1 MSALNGAS
9 GYHARVCS
17 KFFPMT
23 QAAQASKPKP
33 AGRRNALLEQLQ
45 AEFAVFRDFRPLAIG
60 IHKQLMARQPELDKN
75 QVRTALHN
83 HTASSRYL
91 KALVEGAARLDLD
104 GNPVGEVTA
113 EQQKQAVM
121 TLRDRLKKAAERRK
135 AEEEAAQRQAK
146 LQQLSDKFNTR

>member
-1 MSALNGAS
+1 
-9 GYHARVCS
+9 
-17 KFFPMT
+17 
-23 QAAQASKPKP
+23 
-33 AGRRNALLEQLQ
+33 
-45 AEFAVFRDFRPLAIG
+45 
-60 IHKQLMARQPELDKN
+60 
-75 QVRTALHN
+75 
-83 HTASSRYL
+83 
-91 KALVEGAARLDLD
+91 LVEGAARLDLD

>member
-1 MSALNGAS
+1 MQNTTL
-9 GYHARVCS
+9 
-17 KFFPMT
+17 
-23 QAAQASKPKP
+23 
-33 AGRRNALLEQLQ
+33 
-45 AEFAVFRDFRPLAIG
+45 DFRG
-60 IHKQLMARQPELDKN
+60 I
-75 QVRTALHN
+75 LHN